1 MNTTYEEWARDNAR
15 LIQHP
20 KTRNVARQAF
30 NFKHEECNELEQT
43 VLAQSKIIEAYER
56 ETQRLGDF
64 NDLILDENLRLKLG
78 IAETIAEGERDE
90 FTADTQRERVPNST
104 V

>member
-1 MNTTYEEWARDNAR
+1 MNTKYEEWARDNAR

-20 KTRNVARQAF
+20 KTANSVRRAF

-43 VLAQSKIIEAYER
+43 VMAQSKIIEAYER

-64 NDLILDENLRLKLG
+64 NDLIMAENLWLKIG
-78 IAETIAEGERDE
+78 VTEAIAEGERDE
-90 FTADTQRERVPNST
+90 FTADTQRERVLNST

>member
-1 MNTTYEEWARDNAR
+1 MNTKYEEWARDNAR

-20 KTRNVARQAF
+20 KTANSVRRAF

-43 VLAQSKIIEAYER
+43 VMAQSKIIEAYER

-90 FTADTQRERVPNST
+90 FTANTEIKRISNST